1 MSWGRVAFL
10 PGRVADHAGEVAD
23 QKNRDVAQLLKS
35 AELANYDCV
44 AQMNIGS
51 GRIGPKLHAQRL
63 AGFGRLLELRTQFG
77 LANDLGGPF
86 AEISE
91 LFVDVHRGTH
101 QIDRVAQLSKGAL
114 SSFSKRVS
122 QMITETIETNPL
134 SNCRL
139 AFIGC
144 GVMAEAII
152 AGLLRKKLVAPEQIV
167 GSHPRVARREEMHV
181 KYGVEMFEQN
191 REAVWQTYP
200 EGPDDSSM
208 LVLAVKPQRLHSV
221 LEELKGLSSPGTTRC
236 FDRRGREDRN
246 NRGRTLAC
254 LVVRT
259 MPNTPAQI
267 GEGVTAW
274 TASAEVNEKQESQ
287 VCAMLEALGK
297 AVRVEN
303 ERQID
308 MATALSATG
317 PTYIFLMMEALIDAG
332 VHMGFSRHVA
342 QELVHQMML
351 GAVLFA
357 RESHK
362 HPAELRNMVTS
373 PGGTSAEAIYQME
386 KGGLRTVLSKAV
398 WAAYQRAESLG

>member
-1 MSWGRVAFL
+1 
-10 PGRVADHAGEVAD
+10 
-23 QKNRDVAQLLKS
+23 
-35 AELANYDCV
+35 
-44 AQMNIGS
+44 MN
-51 GRIGPKLHAQRL
+51 
-63 AGFGRLLELRTQFG
+63 
-77 LANDLGGPF
+77 
-86 AEISE
+86 
-91 LFVDVHRGTH
+91 
-101 QIDRVAQLSKGAL
+101 
-114 SSFSKRVS
+114 
-122 QMITETIETNPL
+122 ETNPL

-152 AGLLRKKLVAPEQIV
+152 SGLLRRQLVSPDQIA
-167 GSHPRVARREEMHV
+167 GSHPRAARREEMHV
-181 KYGVEMFEQN
+181 KYGIEMFEQN
-191 REAVWQTYP
+191 KEAALTAYP
-200 EGPDDSSM
+200 SGPNAGSI
-208 LVLAVKPQRLHSV
+208 LVLAVKPQRLRRV
-221 LEELKGLSSPGTTRC
+221 LEELKGSIHQDQLVISIVAGAKIETIA
-236 FDRRGREDRN
+236 DE
-246 NRGRTLAC
+246 LLHAA
-254 LVVRT
+254 VVRT

-274 TASAEVNEKQESQ
+274 TPSAAVNEQQEQQ
-287 VCAMLEALGK
+287 VCAMLNALGK
-297 AVRVEN
+297 SVRVEN
-303 ERQID
+303 EHQID

-386 KGGLRTVLSKAV
+386 KGSLRTVLSKAV
-398 WAAYQRAESLG
+398 FAAYRRAEALGQPVEKKPDR